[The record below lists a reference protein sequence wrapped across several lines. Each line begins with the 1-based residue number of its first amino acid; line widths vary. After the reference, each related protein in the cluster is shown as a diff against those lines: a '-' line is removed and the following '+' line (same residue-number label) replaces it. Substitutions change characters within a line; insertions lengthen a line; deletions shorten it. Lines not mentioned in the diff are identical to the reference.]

1 MVIQYSYFGS
11 PIGTR
16 NAAGELVVNLSPVNR
31 TFAPVES
38 FPVKFLV
45 KAPTLAA
52 PDLKLAIE
60 RATRILLPQGL
71 SVGAS
76 LQEIWVVTP
85 SSQPGWFVVEKS
97 VAVGR
102 GLPTLARAPSYELEQ
117 LAQKIRPIAGVVAVE
132 LDRNDRITGTTPN
145 PITGTTPDPITGTTP
160 NPPTGALPE
169 EGARARPTEPDS
181 GGGILFLALG
191 VGIAAWALTR

>member
-1 MVIQYSYFGS
+1 MVIQYSDFGS

-16 NAAGELVVNLSPVNR
+16 NAAGELVVNLNPVNR

-38 FPVKFLV
+38 APVKFLV
-45 KAPTLAA
+45 KAPTLTA

-60 RATRILLPQGL
+60 RATRVLLPQGL

-85 SSQPGWFVVEKS
+85 SSQPGWFVGEKS

-117 LAQKIRPIAGVVAVE
+117 LAQKIRPIVGVVAVE
-132 LDRNDRITGTTPN
+132 LDRAAQTSVTSNPITGTTPN
-145 PITGTTPDPITGTTP
+145 PVTGTTP
-160 NPPTGALPE
+160 NPPTGTLPE

-181 GGGILFLALG
+181 GGGVLFLALG